1 MNENIIVAVQYVNA
15 VDDAEKKHS
24 EYVILSSAY
33 PSCCA
38 MRRGCIPD
46 RSLGRIVMLVLIP
59 VILSCLLFLLT
70 VILVMQYWLCIVSCK
85 FFSEGQS

>member
-15 VDDAEKKHS
+15 VDDAEEKHS

-59 VILSCLLFLLT
+59 VILSCLLF
-70 VILVMQYWLCIVSCK
+70 Y
-85 FFSEGQS
+85 